1 MPHKRICRHCSER
14 WRRLNYLSTKIIRQ
28 IIVYMVC
35 RKEANHA
42 NE

>member
-1 MPHKRICRHCSER
+1 MPHKRICRHRSER
-14 WRRLNYLSTKIIRQ
+14 WRHLNYLSTKIIRQ
-28 IIVYMVC
+28 TTVYMVC